1 MIKLAFLVIISAGP
15 AYAHANILDTISGW
29 FTADT
34 STASAEEASSGAKVV
49 LLEAAVNTNPTSTT
63 TLDSLSIVDGRA
75 LLNEAGV
82 SGTMADV
89 IDHPSSDQI
98 SVYVV
103 RKGDTISSIAKM
115 YDVTPNTIKWANDI
129 KGAVKE
135 GDVLTIL
142 PISGIKYTVKKG
154 DTVASVAKKYKADA
168 AEIQQFNDSAADGA
182 LAIGDVI
189 IIPDAEISTPVP
201 AKKPATGTKVI
212 PGSNGPSYAGYYIRP
227 IVGGVKTQGI
237 HGHNGVDLSGVPVGS
252 SVRAAANGVVIIAK
266 NGGWNG
272 AYGSY
277 VVIAHPNGTQTLYA
291 HLNSVNVER
300 GDQVKQGQTIGGMG
314 NTGRST
320 GPHLHFE
327 IRGAVN
333 PF

>member
-15 AYAHANILDTISGW
+15 TYARANILDTISGW

-34 STASAEEASSGAKVV
+34 NMASAEEASSGAKVV

-154 DTVASVAKKYKADA
+154 DTIASVAKKYKADA
-168 AEIQQFNDSAADGA
+168 TEIQQFNDSASDGA
-182 LAIGDVI
+182 LTVGDVI

-201 AKKPATGTKVI
+201 VKKPVTGSKVI
-212 PGSNGPSYAGYYIRP
+212 PGSSGPNYVGYYIRP
-227 IVGGVKTQGI
+227 LVGGVKTQGI
-237 HGHNGVDLSGVPVGS
+237 HGHNAVDLSGVPIGS
-252 SVRAAANGVVIIAK
+252 PVHAAADGTVIVAK
-266 NGGWNG
+266 DSGWNG

-300 GDQVKQGQTIGGMG
+300 GDQVKQGQTIGAMG

-327 IRGAVN
+327 VRGAVN